1 MLRINRKTDYA
12 IRVVLALAKR
22 PPGARL
28 STDEIQAEMLV
39 PRPFLQRIV
48 AELAR
53 LVLIET
59 IPGPNGGLELARAS
73 EEISL
78 RDVIEGLNGPLML
91 SDCLCEPGYCPLG
104 ERCPVRGQVGKI
116 QRMLLRELE
125 GTTFAQLAQD
135 AHVLVEGDP
144 QPEAQFAVI

>member
-12 IRVVLALAKR
+12 VRVVLALAKR
-22 PPGARL
+22 PPGTRL
-28 STDEIQAEMLV
+28 STDDIQAEMLL

-53 LVLIET
+53 LGLVET
-59 IPGPNGGLELARAS
+59 TPGPNGGLELARAP

-78 RDVIEGLNGPLML
+78 RDVIEGLDGPLML

-104 ERCPVRGQVGKI
+104 ASCPVRVQVGKI

-125 GTTFAQLAQD
+125 GTTFAKLAQD
-135 AHVLVEGDP
+135 AHVLAEGEP
-144 QPEAQFAVI
+144 EHEAQIAVI